1 MSFGRSAL
9 AALPDESLDS
19 ARGERPACLLS
30 ALLLTLSMRRG
41 EIACLL
47 ALERRSNMHS

>member
-1 MSFGRSAL
+1 
-9 AALPDESLDS
+9 
-19 ARGERPACLLS
+19 LLS

-47 ALERRSNMHS
+47 ALESGPTTGHEEAMTTQTFGEAEDTWPPNGR